1 MTRARAELGSFLI
14 AASLTLQEGDPNQ
27 LAQQVRFASQEL
39 ELAKAEVFYYVLDAG
54 GRTLTLKLRGVELR
68 RFPLLS
74 VDLGEPLGGPGDPD
88 WLARV
93 YEFQKD
99 SSTQRQ
105 EMTPGQAPGEPA
117 LPADPD
123 TADTAT
129 PSSFTLRCEPGLTIR
144 IRAESERT
152 FSASISDRWALDEP
166 MGGVRLRLRLADEN
180 VRSLYR
186 SLPDKAKILF
196 TPVW

>member
-39 ELAKAEVFYYVLDAG
+39 ELAKAEVLYYVLDVR

-74 VDLGEPLGGPGDPD
+74 VELGAPLGGPEDPD

-93 YEFQKD
+93 YEFQRD

-105 EMTPGQAPGEPA
+105 EMKPGQAPGEHV
-117 LPADPD
+117 LPAD
-123 TADTAT
+123 ADTAT
-129 PSSFTLRCEPGLTIR
+129 PSSLTLRCQPGLTIR
-144 IRAESERT
+144 VRAESERT

-166 MGGVRLRLRLADEN
+166 MGGVRLRLRLADED

>member
-1 MTRARAELGSFLI
+1 MTRARAELGSFLL

-39 ELAKAEVFYYVLDAG
+39 ELAKAEGFYYVLDVR

-68 RFPLLS
+68 RLPLLS
-74 VDLGEPLGGPGDPD
+74 VELGAPLGGPEDPD

-93 YEFQKD
+93 YEFQRD

-105 EMTPGQAPGEPA
+105 EMKPGQAPGEDA
-117 LPADPD
+117 SPADAD
-123 TADTAT
+123 TADTAS

-166 MGGVRLRLRLADEN
+166 MGGVRLRLRLTDED

-196 TPVW
+196 APVW

>member
-68 RFPLLS
+68 TFPLLS

-99 SSTQRQ
+99 SSTERQ
-105 EMTPGQAPGEPA
+105 EMKPGQAPGEPA
-117 LPADPD
+117 LPAEP
-123 TADTAT
+123 DTAT
-129 PSSFTLRCEPGLTIR
+129 PPSFTLRCEPGLTIR

-152 FSASISDRWALDEP
+152 LSASISDRWALDEP
-166 MGGVRLRLRLADEN
+166 MGGVRLRLRLADED

-196 TPVW
+196 APVW